1 MSGRVF
7 LLIGSLAASISVL
20 AGAFGAH
27 MLSESLGDRAEVFE
41 TAVRYQ
47 MYHAIGLVIV
57 GLLAGRLQSSGAQL
71 RRAGYLFV
79 AGIVLF
85 SGSLYALVLL
95 NLPVLGAVAPLGGLS
110 FIAGWVFLGLAG
122 WQGWRSGEAIDRP

>member
-27 MLSESLGDRAEVFE
+27 MLSESLGERFDVFE

-47 MYHAIGLVIV
+47 MYHAVGLVIV
-57 GLLAGRLQSSGAQL
+57 GLLAARLNGTDTHL
-71 RRAGYLFV
+71 RRAGYLFI
-79 AGIVLF
+79 AGILLF

-95 NLPVLGAVAPLGGLS
+95 DVPALGAVAPVGGLS
-110 FIAGWVFLGLAG
+110 FIAGWIFLGMAG
-122 WQGWRSGEAIDRP
+122 WQGRRRGEEIGPD

>member
-20 AGAFGAH
+20 GGAFGAH
-27 MLSESLGDRAEVFE
+27 MLSESLGERVEVFE

-47 MYHAIGLVIV
+47 MYHSIGVIFV
-57 GLLAGRLQSSGAQL
+57 GLLAGQVGATGIYL
-71 RRAGYLFV
+71 RTAGYLFL

-95 NLPVLGAVAPLGGLS
+95 DMPVMGAVAPLGGLS
-110 FIAGWVFLGLAG
+110 FVAGWVLLGMAA
-122 WQGWRSGEAIDRP
+122 WQWRHHEEKDESG